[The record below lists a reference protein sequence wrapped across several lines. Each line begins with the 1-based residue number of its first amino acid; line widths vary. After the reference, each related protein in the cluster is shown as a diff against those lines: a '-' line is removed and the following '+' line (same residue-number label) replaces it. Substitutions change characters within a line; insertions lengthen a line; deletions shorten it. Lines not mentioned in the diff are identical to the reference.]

1 MNNQEL
7 ERFEKDLYQQ
17 EKKEFL
23 SDKCIHCMEYVN
35 QETEKCDN
43 GLCAQYYEEYV
54 IIDDVNEDT
63 GEIRSYNELKGNN
76 FVIQTEVEPFQH
88 IGSDINK
95 VYFLVNNKYRKNFIK
110 KFSK

>member
-1 MNNQEL
+1 MNNQKL
-7 ERFEKDLYQQ
+7 EFEKNLYQQ
-17 EKKEFL
+17 EKEEFL

-35 QETEKCDN
+35 QETEKCDK
-43 GLCAQYYEEYV
+43 GLSSQYYEEYP
-54 IIDDVNEDT
+54 IIDEVYEET